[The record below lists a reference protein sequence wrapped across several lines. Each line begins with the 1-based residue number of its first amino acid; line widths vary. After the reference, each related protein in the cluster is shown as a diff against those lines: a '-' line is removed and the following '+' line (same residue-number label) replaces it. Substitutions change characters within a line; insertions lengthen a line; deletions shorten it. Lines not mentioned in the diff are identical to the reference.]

1 MKSSMPSRRIARDD
15 NTREKIR
22 TAQLINRLQ
31 KHIDGDV
38 ELSQSQIRA
47 IEILLK
53 KSLPDLSAVHSTD
66 NETKSFED
74 WLAELQ

>member
-1 MKSSMPSRRIARDD
+1 MPTRRIARDD

-31 KHIDGDV
+31 KHVDGDV

-53 KSLPDLSAVHSTD
+53 KSLPDLSAVHNTD
-66 NETKSFED
+66 DQTKSFED